1 MIKTKLLFY
10 VLLLTTLNYAC
21 VTTPTISYFDSADS
35 TKLQTLPSN
44 IPDISIIRPHDIL
57 AITVSSL
64 NKESNDILNFNNLNP
79 LTTTSFP
86 GQNMGQRGQP
96 LGFLVNT
103 EGEVDVPMVGKIKL
117 DGQTLA
123 QSANTIRIEV
133 EKLLKNPA
141 VNVRFLN
148 HKFSVLGEVG
158 KPGVYNLLDDKTTL
172 PEALALAGD
181 LSPFGNRKNIM
192 VVRDYYG
199 KREMV
204 RINLLNKELF
214 ESPYYYLKDGDMIY
228 IEPVKAKATYTEQ
241 KIQLAPLYL
250 SGFSAL
256 AVLLNVVFN
265 ALK

>member
-1 MIKTKLLFY
+1 
-10 VLLLTTLNYAC
+10 
-21 VTTPTISYFDSADS
+21 
-35 TKLQTLPSN
+35 
-44 IPDISIIRPHDIL
+44 
-57 AITVSSL
+57 
-64 NKESNDILNFNNLNP
+64 
-79 LTTTSFP
+79 
-86 GQNMGQRGQP
+86 
-96 LGFLVNT
+96 
-103 EGEVDVPMVGKIKL
+103 
-117 DGQTLA
+117 
-123 QSANTIRIEV
+123 
-133 EKLLKNPA
+133 
-141 VNVRFLN
+141 
-148 HKFSVLGEVG
+148 
-158 KPGVYNLLDDKTTL
+158 
-172 PEALALAGD
+172 
-181 LSPFGNRKNIM
+181 M